1 MWVLLW
7 QTRLIAAADT
17 GEEGY
22 NKETWAPFLV
32 TLPRL
37 FGYHIRPA
45 CTLARLGK
53 YEALAGKQDWT
64 V

>member
-7 QTRLIAAADT
+7 QTRLIAA

-22 NKETWAPFLV
+22 NKETWAPFLM
-32 TLPRL
+32 TLPML

-53 YEALAGKQDWT
+53 YEALAGK
-64 V
+64 